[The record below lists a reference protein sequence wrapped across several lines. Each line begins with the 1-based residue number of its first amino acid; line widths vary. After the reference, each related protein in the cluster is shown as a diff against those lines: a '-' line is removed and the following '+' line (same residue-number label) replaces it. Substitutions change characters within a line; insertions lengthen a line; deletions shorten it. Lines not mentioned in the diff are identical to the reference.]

1 MPPPL
6 SEFERQQ
13 LDVIARV
20 TPHAMLGHILNTTVL
35 AAAVAGSIPTVHLIV
50 WCAYSYAVALLLLYR
65 HARSRGR
72 APRSFRRAALRA
84 KLYGLLLALP
94 WSSMAVLHLGGL
106 GHDQE
111 LVLVA
116 IGVGMAASGTV
127 LLSAVPLAAFS
138 YMSAVLLPAAVKCL
152 FLVNQG
158 GYIFLGMLAVSYWWF
173 LSALIAKVSREI
185 GERKQA
191 DLALKDS
198 EVRLQEALDAGQVV
212 AFTWDPASGLS
223 QRSANAPRVLGLP
236 SHAGPDWGPGS
247 FLERVHGDDRA
258 CFAAQVKALSP
269 EKPSYSAAFRFIRP
283 EGQEV
288 WLEETGKA
296 EFDGDRRYLRLRGL
310 TRDITESKRAE
321 ERQRQ
326 LVHELD
332 HRVKNVLASVATV
345 AHRTSEGSPSME
357 EFLRGFDG
365 RVQAMANAHALLSR
379 SRWQGA
385 QLADLVLKE
394 LAPWAGKGNTSVEG
408 PDVLLFPVATQPFAV
423 VLHELATNAS
433 KYGALTAPQGRIAVR
448 WSLQRQ
454 GEGGVLVLDW
464 VETGGPPVS
473 TPGEA
478 GYGTGAIRNLIPYEL
493 GGRVD
498 LAFDAQGVR
507 CRIELPSSRVRE
519 GTETVDLFKIA
530 VPPHAQAPSEALSP

>member
-1 MPPPL
+1 MPPPP

-35 AAAVAGSIPTVHLIV
+35 AAAVAASIPTVHLIV

-84 KLYGLLLALP
+84 RLYGLLLALP

-138 YMSAVLLPAAVKCL
+138 YMSAILLPAAVKCL

-158 GYIFLGMLAVSYWWF
+158 GYVFLGALAVSYWWF

-247 FLERVHGDDRA
+247 FLERVHADDRA

-332 HRVKNVLASVATV
+332 HRVKNVLASVAAV
-345 AHRTSEGSPSME
+345 AQRTSEASPSMV
-357 EFLRGFDG
+357 EFVRGFDG

-433 KYGALTAPQGRIAVR
+433 KYGALTTPHGRIAVR

-464 VETGGPPVS
+464 VETGGPRVS
-473 TPGEA
+473 APGEA

-498 LAFDAQGVR
+498 LAFDAEGVR
-507 CRIELPSSRVRE
+507 CRIALPSSKARE
-519 GTETVDLFKIA
+519 GTEPVDLFKIA
-530 VPPHAQAPSEALSP
+530 VPPQAQAPSEALSR

>member
-1 MPPPL
+1 MPPPP

-35 AAAVAGSIPTVHLIV
+35 AAAVAASIPTVHLIV

-84 KLYGLLLALP
+84 RLYGLLLALP

-138 YMSAVLLPAAVKCL
+138 YMSAILLPAAVKCL

-158 GYIFLGMLAVSYWWF
+158 GYVFLGALAVSYWWF

-247 FLERVHGDDRA
+247 FLERVHADDRA

-332 HRVKNVLASVATV
+332 HRVKNVLASVAAV
-345 AHRTSEGSPSME
+345 AQRTSEASPSMV
-357 EFLRGFDG
+357 EFVRGFDG

-408 PDVLLFPVATQPFAV
+408 AGCAAVPGRHPAIRRRLARARHQRLEIRGADDAAWPHRRALEPATAGRGRRPGAGLGRDRGAQGQRSGRGRLRHRGHPQPHSLRAWR
-423 VLHELATNAS
+423 
-433 KYGALTAPQGRIAVR
+433 QGRSRLRRRRRALPHCAAVE
-448 WSLQRQ
+448 Q
-454 GEGGVLVLDW
+454 G
-464 VETGGPPVS
+464 
-473 TPGEA
+473 PG
-478 GYGTGAIRNLIPYEL
+478 R
-493 GGRVD
+493 D
-498 LAFDAQGVR
+498 
-507 CRIELPSSRVRE
+507 
-519 GTETVDLFKIA
+519 
-530 VPPHAQAPSEALSP
+530 